1 MVLEK
6 LMYQEARHGNH
17 EAPDFTR
24 DDGAFWA
31 AMTTNRRAL
40 SVRAH
45 RLSSSTVEEASD
57 A

>member
-24 DDGAFWA
+24 DDVAFWA
-31 AMTTNRRAL
+31 TMTTNRRAL
-40 SVRAH
+40 SVRSH
-45 RLSSSTVEEASD
+45 RQLNAVEGSNA
-57 A
+57 